1 MLRYLLDTNIVS
13 EPARPNPSRAVVNQ
27 MQDRSAE
34 VALPAIAWHEL
45 IYGVSR
51 MNEGR
56 RRSYLREYLYEV
68 LQPSM
73 PILPYDESAARWH
86 GTARATLEDRGRF
99 IPFADGQIAA
109 IAATRDLILVTR
121 NTADFQPFQTLEDDF
136 HLEDWFTQ

>member
-13 EPARPNPSRAVVNQ
+13 EPARPDPSRAVVNHI
-27 MQDRSAE
+27 QDRSAE
-34 VALPAIAWHEL
+34 VALSAVMWHEL
-45 IYGVSR
+45 VCGVAR

-68 LQPSM
+68 LKPSM
-73 PILPYDESAARWH
+73 PIVPYDESAARWH
-86 GTARATLEDRGRF
+86 GMARATLEDRGRS

-121 NTADFQPFQTLEDDF
+121 NTPDFQPFQTLGDDF
-136 HLEDWFTQ
+136 HLENWFTQ